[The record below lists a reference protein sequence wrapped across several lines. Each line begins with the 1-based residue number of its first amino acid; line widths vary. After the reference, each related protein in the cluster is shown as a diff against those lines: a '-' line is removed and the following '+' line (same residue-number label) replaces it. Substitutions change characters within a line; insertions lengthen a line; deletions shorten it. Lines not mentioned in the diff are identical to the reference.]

1 MKPSQKFEYELFN
14 YLKSFM
20 IGSNWEDEKTPEQ
33 ARAMFTTFCFIA
45 NIDADTMDC
54 GAFLWILYTEA
65 IMKDIMS
72 YEEFEAFMVE
82 LIV

>member
-1 MKPSQKFEYELFN
+1 MNCKYEHELFN

-20 IGSNWEDEKTPEQ
+20 IGSGWHDGKTPEQ
-33 ARAMFTTFCFIA
+33 ARAMFTTFCFVA

-54 GAFLWILYTEA
+54 DAFLWILYTETGVNELVG
-65 IMKDIMS
+65 
-72 YEEFEAFMVE
+72 YEDFEKFMIE

>member
-1 MKPSQKFEYELFN
+1 MKHELFN

-20 IGSNWEDEKTPEQ
+20 IGSNWNDGNTAKQ
-33 ARAMFTTFCFIA
+33 ARAMFTTFCFVA

-54 GAFLWILYTEA
+54 DAFLWILYTETDV
-65 IMKDIMS
+65 KDVIK
-72 YEEFEAFMVE
+72 YDDFEAFMIE